1 MKAIVNGKIITRDK
15 VIENKVLMFDD
26 KITAICD
33 GVDGMQDVEV
43 IDARD
48 CYVSPGFIDIH
59 IHGAFDCDAMDGDPE
74 AIETI
79 SKGLC
84 QYGVTGFLPTTIS
97 LDKESIKRALENIRS
112 AANAKVSGARVLGA
126 HLEGPFINALR
137 KGAHD
142 EEYIM
147 KVDEELIKDYLD
159 IIKIITIAPEIEGHM
174 DFIRV
179 MHQHSPIRFSIGHS
193 NATYEEAMDAIEA
206 GIKSATHIFNAMS
219 GLNHR
224 EPGVA
229 AAVLNS
235 DIYCEL
241 IADKIHVHPAMF
253 KLLLNTKGSDKLILI
268 TDAMRAACMKHG
280 VYSLGGQPV
289 TVEQGAARLSDGTLA
304 GSVLQ
309 LKVAVKNLWES
320 TDLPLHQV
328 ISTVTINP
336 AKLLG
341 LDNELGSIEAGKKAD
356 IIIFDENIDI
366 QATFI
371 EGKRILPVWCQA
383 PQIQDLKL

>member
-1 MKAIVNGKIITRDK
+1 MKAIVNGKIITRDQ
-15 VIENKVLMFDD
+15 VIENKVLIFDD

-33 GVDGMQDVEV
+33 SVDGMCDVEV
-43 IDARD
+43 IDAKN

-59 IHGAFDCDAMDGDPE
+59 IHGAFGCDAMDGEQE

-79 SKGLC
+79 RKGLC
-84 QYGVTGFLPTTIS
+84 RYGVTGFLPTTIS
-97 LDKESIKRALENIRS
+97 LDKESIKKALDNIRR
-112 AANAKVSGARVLGA
+112 AAHAKVSGAKILGA

-137 KGAHD
+137 KGAHV
-142 EEYIM
+142 EEHIM
-147 KVDEELIKDYLD
+147 KADYELIKDYLD

-253 KLLLNTKGSDKLILI
+253 KLLLNTKTCDKLILI

-280 VYSLGGQPV
+280 VYSLGGQQV

-304 GSVLQ
+304 GSVLR
-309 LKVAVKNLWES
+309 LNEAVKNLWEN
-320 TDLPLHQV
+320 TDLSLHQV
-328 ISTVTINP
+328 IRTVTINP

-341 LDNELGSIEAGKKAD
+341 IDSELGSIEAGKKAD
-356 IIIFDENIDI
+356 IITFDENIDI

-371 EGKRILPVWCQA
+371 EGKRILP
-383 PQIQDLKL
+383 